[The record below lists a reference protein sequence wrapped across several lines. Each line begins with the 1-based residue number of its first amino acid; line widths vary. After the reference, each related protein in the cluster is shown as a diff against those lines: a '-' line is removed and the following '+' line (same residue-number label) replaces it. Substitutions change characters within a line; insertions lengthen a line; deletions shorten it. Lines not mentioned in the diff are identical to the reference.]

1 MPLKPLTGTAELKLG
16 DGALGTEL
24 LPWLRPDLPCVDLL
38 NVFAPQRVQALHRA
52 YWQAGA
58 RLLRSNSFCCDPDSL
73 AGTPWAEHYDTLSR
87 IAVQLLRAAVPQAL
101 IAGVLGPGW
110 RLPGRGQIASR
121 ELTLIYRRRAA
132 ALVAGGADI
141 FWIETVQDPLQAEIA
156 VQACMALQPARS
168 LPVAL
173 LVSPDAD
180 GQTIGGAPLA
190 TVLQRLAALPLQLLG
205 VNCSWG
211 PAACL
216 PALDWLRVHSPHAL
230 AVYPNGGLPAQPVA
244 DWPMA
249 LLDIQRLYQ
258 PAWLGGCCGV
268 GPASIAR
275 LKQGLSV

>member
-1 MPLKPLTGTAELKLG
+1 MKPSTGAAELRLG

-24 LPWLRPDLPCVDLL
+24 LGWLRPDLPCVDLL
-38 NVFAPQRVQALHRA
+38 NVFAPERVQALHRA

-73 AGTPWAEHYDTLSR
+73 AGTPWAEHYDTLTR
-87 IAVQLLRAAVPQAL
+87 IAVCLLKKTLPQAL

-110 RLPGRGQIASR
+110 RLPGRNQIAPDQLYR
-121 ELTLIYRRRAA
+121 IYCRRAA
-132 ALVAGGADI
+132 AVVAGGADI

-156 VQACMALQPARS
+156 VQACMAVQPV
-168 LPVAL
+168 LPLAV

-180 GQTIGGAPLA
+180 GQTVGGLPLD
-190 TVLQRLAALPLQLLG
+190 TVLQRLVALPLQILG

-211 PAACL
+211 PSACL
-216 PALDWLRVHSPHAL
+216 PALQWLRAHSPHAL
-230 AVYPNGGLPAQPVA
+230 AVYPNGGLPDQPVV
-244 DWPMA
+244 DWPVA

-268 GPASIAR
+268 GPAAIAR
-275 LKQGLSV
+275 LRQDLSA